1 MARARIVLCAVG
13 PLALAFVSLAPSRAQ
28 ATEVHQCV
36 QAAEIGQRLR
46 DKEMLKAARGE
57 FITCASDACPAVV
70 RQECVRWLADVDERL
85 PRIVVRATDA
95 ASHDLSDVRVSIDG
109 VLAQERLDGRRL
121 EIDPGQHTLR
131 FERGDRVGGARSAPI
146 DKQILVRE
154 GEKNRFVDVVLDDGD
169 KAARPEAPRAAGKPF
184 PLLGAVFAGVAV
196 LGGVGFAYFAASGQ
210 SDVDHL
216 RTTCAPRCA
225 PGDVDSAKTK
235 ILVANVS
242 LGLGVLAA
250 GAATYFFF
258 FAPDPATV
266 TVGARF

>member
-1 MARARIVLCAVG
+1 MGRARTVPSAAG
-13 PLALAFVSLAPSRAQ
+13 PLASALALALVSLAPSRAQ

-70 RQECVRWLADVDERL
+70 RQECVR
-85 PRIVVRATDA
+85 
-95 ASHDLSDVRVSIDG
+95 

-131 FERGDRVGGARSAPI
+131 FERGDRAGVGRSAPI

-169 KAARPEAPRAAGKPF
+169 KAAPPEAPRAAGKPF

-196 LGGVGFAYFAASGQ
+196 LGGVGFAYFAATGQ

-225 PGDVDSAKTK
+225 QGDVDSAKTK

-242 LGLGVLAA
+242 LGLGVVAA
-250 GAATYFFF
+250 GAATYFFFF